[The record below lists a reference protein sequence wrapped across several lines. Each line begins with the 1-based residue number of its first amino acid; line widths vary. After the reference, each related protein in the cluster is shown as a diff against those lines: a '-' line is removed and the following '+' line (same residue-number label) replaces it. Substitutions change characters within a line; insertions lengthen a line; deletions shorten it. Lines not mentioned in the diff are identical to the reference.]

1 MLGADAECGISGWNP
16 PTPWVQ
22 NEVVELLANLFAR
35 ETQSDLD
42 PTLLLLT
49 RGGVVD
55 LQAQGR
61 TCRKLVSDLVVE
73 FGQIHRLATRNIS
86 GDECLFARSL
96 AGRIS
101 HIAVVNDRGIQRSD
115 FKSADPGVVQK
126 QMGQDDVFV
135 RYKPGRRNRMLFE
148 GGDDQV
154 RSSNAPWSL
163 FEFRWHRSS
172 LPGAHRA
179 PRG

>member
-1 MLGADAECGISGWNP
+1 MLGADSECRISWRNL

-22 NEVVELLANLFAR
+22 NEVVELLANLFAW

-42 PTLLLLT
+42 PTLLLLSG
-49 RGGVVD
+49 GGVVD

-61 TCRKLVSDLVVE
+61 TCRKLVSNLIVE
-73 FGQIHRLATRNIS
+73 FGQIHRLTARNIS

-101 HIAVVNDRGIQRSD
+101 HIAMVNDSGIQRSD
-115 FKSADPGVVQK
+115 FKSADPSVVQK

-135 RYKPGRRNRMLFE
+135 RNKPGRRNRVLFE

-154 RSSNAPWSL
+154 RSANTPWRL
-163 FEFRWHRSS
+163 FEFRWLRSLLLRTHR
-172 LPGAHRA
+172 P